1 MILCVFTTAD
11 GKISQPVAVHETRY
25 GRPNDYL
32 RYPLRDD
39 LPLFVTGELPA
50 LCCRVR
56 SYRYE
61 GWSNG
66 AYQYVEELSDNDKL
80 VESLRRERDALLR
93 ANQSLA
99 DKARQLEEKLLQT
112 KNAVDQLRERL

>member
-11 GKISQPVAVHETRY
+11 GKISQPVAVHETRH

-32 RYPLRDD
+32 CFPLRED
-39 LPLFVTGELPA
+39 LPLFVSGELPA
-50 LCCRVR
+50 PYCRIR
-56 SYRYE
+56 RYRYE
-61 GWSNG
+61 GWSRG
-66 AYQYVEELSDNDKL
+66 VYQYVEELSGDDKL

-99 DKARQLEEKLLQT
+99 DKARQLEEKLLET